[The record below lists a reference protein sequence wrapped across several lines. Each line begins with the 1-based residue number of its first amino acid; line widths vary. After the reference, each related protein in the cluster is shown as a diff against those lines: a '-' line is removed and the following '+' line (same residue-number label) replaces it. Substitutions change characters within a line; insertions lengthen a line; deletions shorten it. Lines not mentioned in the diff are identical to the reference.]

1 MDNKIKIVALFGKS
15 GSGKDTIKKLLLN
28 QMNNTHNIIS
38 NTTRPQRDYEEN
50 GRDYF
55 FIDVA
60 EFTKK
65 LLKGDILE
73 ATEFN
78 NWFYGISKDSLDK
91 DKINIGIFTP
101 AGIDCLL
108 ENPNLNILPI
118 YIQTN
123 DKIRLIRQLNREE
136 NPNIG
141 EIIRRYSADEKDF
154 QDNNLDF
161 DFYAFENNTN
171 DKIDIQKL
179 INIIKHDNFN
189 IGKN

>member
-15 GSGKDTIKKLLLN
+15 GSGKDTVKKLLLN

-91 DKINIGIFTP
+91 NKINIGIFTP

-108 ENPNLNILPI
+108 ENSNLNILPI

-136 NPNIG
+136 NPNIA

-161 DFYAFENNTN
+161 DFYTFENNT
-171 DKIDIQKL
+171 DEKIDIQKL
-179 INIIKHDNFN
+179 IYIIEHDNFN
-189 IGKN
+189 IGED